1 MSANSAETHLSDPL
15 FQSAMTHLQ
24 SGDWDTGLEELDQVV
39 ANHPLEADLRG
50 LRQEMQLRAHI
61 DQDEHED
68 LAREKRQRFT
78 RWALRLVIIVVVIGL
93 GYWAVS
99 SYSSWIQSQLEIASQ
114 AVDSEVQDLELAA
127 KFRNAQDLVQAGQ
140 PAEAKVLLEEIAA
153 VKPDHPGL
161 EEELAATEKQILLE
175 TKYNEAI
182 SLINLNNPSAALDV
196 LVAIEAEDPFYRD
209 VTLRISEI
217 KSQSL
222 IGDILTQA
230 DRAYEAEEWATAASK
245 YETVRVLD
253 PGYEPDVIDERLFDS
268 YINAAQEVVSE
279 DTESLEAINIAE
291 EYFRKALALRPQNQ
305 EIMFKRELVRET
317 VKSRL
322 FRSYMNAAQLALT
335 DQADSLE
342 ALANAEAYFNKALE
356 LRPDDPEVV
365 TQQALAESYLRGQDY
380 FSQGRWTDVISEL
393 EYVYVEDRDY
403 AGGTARQ
410 TLYEAYMARGDSFMV
425 IGEYESGLADF
436 QQAALLAEQDPES
449 KVRLYEAQT
458 HMAEAQGALGNYE
471 AAVQIYRTAIDDANL
486 AEADLEDRQE
496 LLAQLESGD
505 SYADRRNYR
514 SAFREYREAGRRVM
528 FLLPNVTYVVQ
539 SGDYLTSLAS
549 RYHTTVDA
557 IANANGLDFTKK
569 ITIGQELVIPVL
581 ETE

>member
-1 MSANSAETHLSDPL
+1 MSANSAESHLNDPL

-24 SGDWDTGLEELDQVV
+24 SGNWDTGLEELDQVV

-61 DQDEHED
+61 DQDEQED
-68 LAREKRQRFT
+68 LAHEKRQRIM
-78 RWALRLVIIVVVIGL
+78 RWALRLVVIMVVIGL

-99 SYSSWIQSQLEIASQ
+99 SYSSWIQSQLETASRAFDTEAQ
-114 AVDSEVQDLELAA
+114 VLELAV

-153 VKPDHPGL
+153 VNPDYPGL
-161 EEELAATEKQILLE
+161 EDELAATEGQITLE
-175 TKYNEAI
+175 TKYNEAL

-196 LVAIEAEDPFYRD
+196 LVEIEAEDPFYRD
-209 VTLRISEI
+209 VSLRISEI

-222 IGDILTQA
+222 IGDILNQA
-230 DRAYEAEEWATAASK
+230 DRAYETEEWVTAASK
-245 YETVRVLD
+245 YETVRALD
-253 PGYEPDVIDERLFDS
+253 PGYEPDVIDERLFNS

-291 EYFRKALALRPQNQ
+291 EYFSKALALRPQDP
-305 EIMFKRELVRET
+305 EIMFKRSLVRET

-322 FRSYMNAAQLALT
+322 FRNYMNAAQLALT

-356 LRPDDPEVV
+356 LRPDDPEVI
-365 TQQALAESYLRGQDY
+365 TQQSLAESYLRAQDD

-403 AGGTARQ
+403 ASGTARQ

-496 LLAQLESGD
+496 LIAQLERGD

-557 IANANGLDFTKK
+557 IAQANGLDFTKK

-581 ETE
+581 ETD